1 MQTQSSRVITGVK
14 GLDTILSGGL
24 PQGRLY
30 LLEGPPGS
38 GKTTLSLQFLLQGLK
53 QGERCLYVTLSE
65 TAEELREVAA
75 AHVRAAHASRR
86 WRSGRWPRTPHR

>member
-1 MQTQSSRVITGVK
+1 MQTESSRVTTGVQ
-14 GLDTILSGGL
+14 GLDTVLSGGL

-65 TAEELREVAA
+65 TAEELRVFGSE
-75 AHVRAAHASRR
+75 HVSSTHVKLRK
-86 WRSGRWPRTPHR
+86 

>member
-1 MQTQSSRVITGVK
+1 MQTQTSRVTTGIQ
-14 GLDTILSGGL
+14 GLDQILRGGF

-53 QGERCLYVTLSE
+53 KGERCLYITLSE
-65 TAEELREVAA
+65 TAEELREVASA
-75 AHVRAAHASRR
+75 HGWSLEIGRAHV
-86 WRSGRWPRTPHR
+86 